1 MEKQEM
7 TIAILKNIAQ
17 EYLKGD
23 ISLANLAA
31 KYNLSKT
38 TLIRYLNEEKE
49 IKLPKDIQDK
59 VNLMKAKRWKESKST
74 NGNKG
79 KFSLT
84 KDEIIDLA
92 KKYIMG
98 KELDLRDIA
107 AFNGVAPATIY
118 NLFNEENLGEELYL
132 KVLEKYELNHPLNER
147 KKHN

>member
-1 MEKQEM
+1 M

-98 KELDLRDIA
+98 EELDLRDIA